1 MFKLHHNKIW
11 NISKNRRFSN
21 CFI

>member
-11 NISKNRRFSN
+11 NISKNRRFSK